1 MRDISWKRAGLAAC
15 LGLAS
20 ALTGCGGDTAGPSDV
35 AVPKP
40 AAANTDRPAP
50 ASPPSE
56 TPAVPSEPALDT
68 PADAGK
74 PAEAVPGGAAAA
86 PGHAPAVGVKPIAHS
101 APASSPV
108 FDALPLVALVKPV
121 AASSVV
127 IKPDEDSVYWQP
139 ADSSLIQDEPL
150 EVKPPR
156 GLPDLTP
163 GVVVPEANPLTKGK
177 FELGRLLYFDPRVSK
192 DGTVSCATC
201 HDPGEGWTKGTPTA
215 IGIAGQAGGRNAPVV
230 TNTAYGR
237 TMFWDGRAP
246 SLEAQSQG
254 PPLNPIEMGDQT
266 YEEIIGR
273 LRDVPDYVER
283 FRRVFGTNVTL
294 DGVAKAIATFE
305 RVAGLSGDSSYD
317 RYRDYDD
324 PDHNKALSESE
335 KRGMVLFGERLNDD
349 DEFQTDVVLQKARC
363 TLCHQGFNFTD
374 EKFHNLGV
382 GYDAATGKFADYGRF
397 LAEPIGAKNP
407 ASIGAFKTP
416 TVRDAA
422 RSAPYMHDGS
432 EATLE
437 AVIDYYDRGGNPNPY
452 LDKDMKP
459 LNLTP
464 QEKTDLVAFMRAL
477 TGSPVSVDIPALPPN
492 SEGKAPDARQA
503 LEIPKRKVAADD
515 AHGILRLR

>member
-1 MRDISWKRAGLAAC
+1 MSNAFWKRLPLLPLIGLSW
-15 LGLAS
+15 S
-20 ALTGCGGDTAGPSDV
+20 AIVGCGGDATAPSDV
-35 AVPKP
+35 AVPTPPTASAPGSSEAAPPP
-40 AAANTDRPAP
+40 A
-50 ASPPSE
+50 E
-56 TPAVPSEPALDT
+56 TPTSPSEPALDA
-68 PADAGK
+68 PADSAK
-74 PAEAVPGGAAAA
+74 PADSAAAA
-86 PGHAPAVGVKPIAHS
+86 PGHAPVVAATATPHNP
-101 APASSPV
+101 PAAAAA
-108 FDALPLVALVKPV
+108 FDALPLIALVKP
-121 AASSVV
+121 AEASSVTV
-127 IKPDEDSVYWQP
+127 NPDEDSIYWQP
-139 ADSSLIQDEPL
+139 PDPSLIQDEPL

-163 GVVVPEANPLTKGK
+163 GVVVPEANPITKGK

-215 IGIAGQAGGRNAPVV
+215 IGIGGQAGGRNAPVV
-230 TNTAYGR
+230 TNTVYGR
-237 TMFWDGRAP
+237 SMFWDGRAP

-266 YEEIIGR
+266 YEEIIAR

-305 RVAGLSGDSSYD
+305 RVAGLSGDSPYD
-317 RYRDYDD
+317 RYRDYDL
-324 PDHNKALSESE
+324 PDHNNALSESE
-335 KRGMVLFGERLNDD
+335 KRGMILFGERLNDD

-363 TLCHQGFNFTD
+363 TLCHLGFNFTD

-382 GYDAATGKFADYGRF
+382 GYDATTGRFADYGRF

-416 TVRDAA
+416 TVRDVA

-432 EATLE
+432 EPTLE
-437 AVIDYYDRGGNPNPY
+437 AVVDYYDRGGNPNPY
-452 LDKDMKP
+452 LDKDIKP

-464 QEKTDLVAFMRAL
+464 QEKADLVAFMKAL
-477 TGSPVSVDIPALPPN
+477 TGPPPDVEIPTLPP
-492 SEGKAPDARQA
+492 SSDGTAPDARQA
-503 LEIPKRKVAADD
+503 LEIPKRKVASED
-515 AHGILRLR
+515 AHAIFRRR